1 MTATD
6 TICAVS
12 TPLGTGGIGIVRLSG
27 SHSVSI
33 AERVVRCAD
42 GVSLSDGP
50 SHTLRYGHA
59 HNDAGDIVDEVLVSV
74 MRAPRTYT
82 REDIVEINCHG
93 GVMPLIAI
101 LETALAA
108 GARMAEAG
116 EFTRRA
122 FVNGRIDLTRAEAV
136 LDIISARTPEGHRA
150 AAARLSGRFQRE
162 VEALRTMLLDAR
174 ASLDASIDFPEDDL
188 PVDIEQRYV
197 DDVTR
202 ARDSIGTLLAGAD
215 RGRLLREGVTVAITG
230 RPNVGKSSL
239 FNALLR
245 TNRAIVTP
253 VPGTTR
259 DVIEETVNIGG
270 IPVVLMDGAG
280 LRAGRDEPE
289 QMGVEMAW
297 AAVDDAAAVVV
308 VLEASETL
316 TDEDWDIVERL
327 AGAGKPRLVVLNK
340 IDLARKLD
348 EADVGRLVD
357 ALVSPEPAVEVS
369 ATQGANIDGLE
380 DALARVLVAGTAGEG
395 MPTYVTRV
403 REKRSLEDARDA
415 LDRALVGVKDDRP
428 PELVAVDLCDAVE
441 SLGVIIGAVTTEDIL
456 DRVFGE
462 FCIGK

>member
-1 MTATD
+1 MT
-6 TICAVS
+6 C
-12 TPLGTGGIGIVRLSG
+12 R
-27 SHSVSI
+27 
-33 AERVVRCAD
+33 
-42 GVSLSDGP
+42 
-50 SHTLRYGHA
+50 
-59 HNDAGDIVDEVLVSV
+59 
-74 MRAPRTYT
+74 
-82 REDIVEINCHG
+82 G
-93 GVMPLIAI
+93 GVMSLTAI
-101 LETALAA
+101 LETVLTA

-136 LDIISARTPEGHRA
+136 LDIVSARTPESHRA

-162 VEALRTMLLDAR
+162 VEALRVMLIDAR

-188 PVDIEQRYV
+188 PDDIETRCAE
-197 DDVTR
+197 DVTR

-215 RGRLLREGVTVAITG
+215 RGRLLREGVTVSITG

-245 TNRAIVTP
+245 TNRAIVTS

-289 QMGVEMAW
+289 QMGVERAW
-297 AAVDDAAAVVV
+297 DAVNDAAAVVF
-308 VLEASETL
+308 VLEASESM

-327 AGAGKPRLVVLNK
+327 AGTGKPKLVVLNK
-340 IDLARKLD
+340 IDLVRRLD
-348 EADVGRLVD
+348 EADVGRVVD
-357 ALVSPEPAVEVS
+357 MLASPEPPLEVS
-369 ATQGANIDGLE
+369 A
-380 DALARVLVAGTAGEG
+380 
-395 MPTYVTRV
+395 
-403 REKRSLEDARDA
+403 A
-415 LDRALVGVKDDRP
+415 LDRALAGLTENRP
-428 PELVAVDLCDAVE
+428 IELVAVDLRDAIE
-441 SLGVIIGAVTTEDIL
+441 SLGVIIGTITTDDIL

>member
-1 MTATD
+1 VTATD

-12 TPLGTGGIGIVRLSG
+12 TPLGAGGIGIVRLSG
-27 SHSVSI
+27 PQSV
-33 AERVVRCAD
+33 AVADRVVRCAD
-42 GVSLSDGP
+42 GVDLSAGP

-59 HNDAGDIVDEVLVSV
+59 HNAAGDTVDEVLVSV

-93 GVMPLIAI
+93 GVMPLTAI
-101 LETALAA
+101 LDAVLAA

-136 LDIISARTPEGHRA
+136 LDIISARTPESHRA

-162 VEALRTMLLDAR
+162 VESLRATLLDAQ

-188 PVDIEQRYV
+188 PDDIENRYIESV
-197 DDVTR
+197 VR

-245 TNRAIVTP
+245 TTRAIVTP

-280 LRAGRDEPE
+280 LRSGRDEPE
-289 QMGVEMAW
+289 QMGIEFAW
-297 AAVDDAAAVVV
+297 AAVDDAAAVVL

-316 TDEDWDIVERL
+316 TDEDWTIVERL

-340 IDLARKLD
+340 IDLTRRLD
-348 EADVGRLVD
+348 EADVGRVVD
-357 ALVSPEPAVEVS
+357 ALRSQEPAVEVS
-369 ATQGANIDGLE
+369 ATEDINVDGLE

-403 REKRSLEDARDA
+403 HEKRSLEDARDA
-415 LDRALVGVKDDRP
+415 LDRALAGVTEDRSI
-428 PELVAVDLCDAVE
+428 ELVAVDLRDALE
-441 SLGVIIGAVTTEDIL
+441 SLGVIIGAVTTDDIL